1 MDDVATLK
9 MLKLRWIE
17 ILDDLERAH
26 RTAWLALFDGRLA
39 ALSDGVLV
47 LDFSDASKMAGT
59 HGYERATK
67 PHFATELAESI
78 RRVTGVDL
86 AVRIVADVA
95 P

>member
-1 MDDVATLK
+1 MLK
-9 MLKLRWIE
+9 MRWIE
-17 ILDDLERAH
+17 ILDDLEREH

-39 ALSDGVLV
+39 SLADGVLV

-67 PHFATELAESI
+67 PHFAVELAESV
-78 RRVTGVDL
+78 RRVTGLDL
-86 AVRIVADVA
+86 TVRIVADVE

>member
-1 MDDVATLK
+1 MLT

-17 ILDDLERAH
+17 VLDDLERAH

-39 ALSDGVLV
+39 DLSDGVLT

-67 PHFATELAESI
+67 PHFATELASSI
-78 RRVTGVDL
+78 QRVTGLDL

>member
-1 MDDVATLK
+1 VDDLAMLK
-9 MLKLRWIE
+9 MRWIE
-17 ILDDLERAH
+17 ILDDLERDH

-39 ALSDGVLV
+39 SLSDGVLV

-67 PHFATELAESI
+67 PHFAVELAESI
-78 RRVTGVDL
+78 RRVTGLDL
-86 AVRIVADVA
+86 TVRIVADVA

>member
-39 ALSDGVLV
+39 SLSDGVLV

-67 PHFATELAESI
+67 PHFAVELAESI
-78 RRVTGVDL
+78 RRVTGLEVT
-86 AVRIVADVA
+86 VRIVADTT

>member
-1 MDDVATLK
+1 
-9 MLKLRWIE
+9 MLKTRWIE
-17 ILDDLERAH
+17 ILDDLEREH

-39 ALSDGVLV
+39 SLADGVLV

-67 PHFATELAESI
+67 PHFAVELAESV
-78 RRVTGVDL
+78 RRVTGLDL
-86 AVRIVADVA
+86 TVRIVADVE

>member
-1 MDDVATLK
+1 MDDLAMLK
-9 MLKLRWIE
+9 MRWIE
-17 ILDDLERAH
+17 ILDDLEREH

-39 ALSDGVLV
+39 SLADGVLV

-67 PHFATELAESI
+67 PHFAVELAESV
-78 RRVTGVDL
+78 RRVTGLDL
-86 AVRIVADVA
+86 TVRIVADVE

>member
-1 MDDVATLK
+1 MTVVDQLAELK
-9 MLKLRWIE
+9 MRWIE
-17 ILDDLERAH
+17 VLDDLEQRH

-39 ALSDGVLV
+39 SLVDGVLT

-67 PHFATELAESI
+67 PHFGDQLAASI
-78 RRVTGVDL
+78 ERVMGWPVT
-86 AVRIVADVA
+86 VRIVADTG